1 MRRMNVTDRS
11 LGVGIG
17 WRAEIASF
25 ITGLEDLRFVEVVA
39 EALSRAGPLPRPL
52 AALRACGVEVIPHGL
67 RLSLGGAEPPDPKRI
82 DHLARVASLL
92 EAPLV
97 SEHIAFVRAGGVE
110 AGHLMPVPRTREA
123 LEIVIENVQVAQAQL
138 PVPLAL
144 EHVAALID
152 WPEAEMDEAAFLSEI
167 LERTGALLLLD
178 VSNLYANARN
188 HRFDP
193 LAFLDRVPLER
204 IAYVHVGGGVERD
217 GIYHDTHTDPVLK
230 DVLELLEDLCSRT
243 SPPGVLLERD
253 DNFPSRH
260 EIVDELEAI
269 RAAVDAGR
277 RGQER
282 VSVE

>member
-1 MRRMNVTDRS
+1 MNVTDGS

-17 WRAEIASF
+17 WRAEIAGF
-25 ITGLEDLRFVEVVA
+25 IAGLEDLRFVEVVA
-39 EALSRAGPLPRPL
+39 EALSPTGPLPRPL
-52 AALRACGVEVIPHGL
+52 AALRARGVQVIPHGL
-67 RLSLGGAEPPDPKRI
+67 RLSLGGGEVPDPKRI
-82 DHLARVASLL
+82 DHLARVAALL

-123 LEIVIENVQVAQAQL
+123 LEIVIENVQLAQAQL
-138 PVPLAL
+138 RVPLAL
-144 EHVAALID
+144 EHVASLID

-193 LAFLDRVPLER
+193 LAFSNRVPLER

-217 GIYHDTHTDPVLK
+217 DVYHDTHTDPVVTG
-230 DVLELLEDLCSRT
+230 VLELLEDLCSRT

-253 DNFPSRH
+253 DNFPPRH
-260 EIVDELEAI
+260 EILAELDAI
-269 RAAVDAGR
+269 RAAVAAGR
-277 RGQER
+277 RRQER
-282 VSVE
+282 VGVE